1 MTGFDYGLLAILGV
15 SCFLGVRRGLIKEL
29 LSLVSYGLAG
39 LASVWWGPVVASNPL
54 LHWVGNE
61 YLKLG
66 IAYVALFIL
75 VLLMVG
81 LLNMGLA
88 SMLRGTGLTPADRG
102 LGAFYGLLRGL
113 LGVLIIVV
121 VLGYTPVPGE
131 AWWKNAMFAP
141 AAVSAVQQIK
151 ARVPE
156 PVAGWLPY

>member
-39 LASVWWGPVVASNPL
+39 LASVWWGPGVASNPML
-54 LHWVGNE
+54 LWVGNE
-61 YLKLG
+61 YLRLG
-66 IAYVALFIL
+66 IAYVALFIM

-81 LLNMGLA
+81 LLNMALTG
-88 SMLRGTGLTPADRG
+88 MLKGTGLTPADRG
-102 LGAFYGLLRGL
+102 LGAIYGLMRGV
-113 LGVLIIVV
+113 LGVLIVVV
-121 VLGYTPVPGE
+121 VLGYTPVPNE

-141 AAVSAVQQIK
+141 AVVSAVQQLKVRI
-151 ARVPE
+151 PE

>member
-15 SCFLGVRRGLIKEL
+15 SCFLGIRRGLIKEL

-39 LASVWWGPVVASNPL
+39 LASVWWGPVVATNPL
-54 LHWVGNE
+54 LHWVGND
-61 YLKLG
+61 YLRLG
-66 IAYVALFIL
+66 IAYVLLFIL

-102 LGAFYGLLRGL
+102 LGALYGLLRGL